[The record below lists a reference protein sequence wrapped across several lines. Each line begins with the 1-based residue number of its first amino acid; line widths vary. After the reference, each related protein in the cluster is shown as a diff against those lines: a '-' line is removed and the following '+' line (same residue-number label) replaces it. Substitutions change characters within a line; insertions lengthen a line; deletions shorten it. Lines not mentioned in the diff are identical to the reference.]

1 MQYVRKSE
9 LIPMNIN
16 YIERYLRSYLQRF
29 YNTFGTNDAKLPE
42 RAIFMPHFPTQCVEH
57 LAAQRIAILRV
68 QKPEFAPFLPSI
80 IR

>member
-1 MQYVRKSE
+1 MFYTRYHQLSPIGYLPMQYVRKSE

-42 RAIFMPHFPTQCVEH
+42 RAIFMPHFPMHYPYSADCVLLE
-57 LAAQRIAILRV
+57 LL
-68 QKPEFAPFLPSI
+68 
-80 IR
+80 